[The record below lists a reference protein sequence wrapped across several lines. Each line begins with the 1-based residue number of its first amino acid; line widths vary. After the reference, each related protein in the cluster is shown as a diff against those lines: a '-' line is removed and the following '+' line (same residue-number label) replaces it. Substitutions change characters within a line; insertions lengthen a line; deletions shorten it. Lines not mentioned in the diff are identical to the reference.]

1 MFKANQPNSYVPS
14 KSVAIKPEVVSDVT
28 QNQQIRI
35 NIPSFTQFLDPNQTS
50 FKCDIEM
57 LNCRGQLVPDP
68 NGGIHSLFR
77 NVIYRDGN
85 NQTTLELNEDYN
97 ANKSLLNHITQT
109 PSVIHTRELF
119 GGIQNSIGDTADD
132 QTLYYAERTIQS
144 SGTSTAPDET
154 KRGTNKVQVQVQ
166 LNSGIWKQGSILP
179 VSAMNG
185 MRIQIDTDDL
195 LRCCQQVNLFGDLTT
210 IQSDPIIMTSA
221 TKAIGAELRSGQ
233 QNYNVTTNMDK
244 EKNPFAINDILY
256 GSQPNGSQQQQLG
269 SIQGF
274 FDSSGKLGITY
285 VPLRAKDTGTTIA
298 VTQNVSVVF
307 YKIADRQVALDFYLP
322 TDGGANV
329 KNGRQ
334 EAPQYVLSN
343 IEMVCQSVQPPPA
356 YVSGL
361 LKASQSDKGVS
372 FDIMSYELYRHNQ
385 SNVAGLFQCQ
395 IPTLMTRAKS
405 LFSQPLSVDNARSI
419 AHSSLSG
426 IVDNAQ
432 NYEWIWGTNHYP
444 SRLVPLQRYSQ
455 EKGTNGTFGSE
466 ALHINELQ
474 KAVVNVD
481 EPVRNL
487 HLIKHH
493 FCISR
498 SLTKYGQVMDLSKQT
513 LSLRIDYSTGTE
525 QKLFNNYV
533 YGLRRITIS
542 RGNVM
547 ASATQVIPPSGQKAI
562 QNVD

>member
-35 NIPSFTQFLDPNQTS
+35 NIPSFTGFLDPNQTML
-50 FKCDIEM
+50 KCDIEM
-57 LNCRGQLVPDP
+57 KNARGQLVPDP
-68 NGGIHSLFR
+68 NGGVHSLFR

-119 GGIQNSIGDTADD
+119 GGIQTTIGNTADE
-132 QTLYYAERTIQS
+132 QTLYYAERSIEGTA
-144 SGTSTAPDET
+144 TSTAPDET
-154 KRGTNKVQVQVQ
+154 KRGTNKIETQVQ

-185 MRIQIDTDDL
+185 MKIQIDTDDL
-195 LRCCQQVNLFGDLTT
+195 LRCCQQVDLYGDITT
-210 IQSDPIIMTSA
+210 IITDPIKMTSA
-221 TKAIGAELRSGQ
+221 EIAVGDQKRQDNA
-233 QNYNVTTNMDK
+233 NYSVVTDIDPA
-244 EKNPFAINDILY
+244 KNPFSINDKIY
-256 GSQPNGSQQQQLG
+256 ASAQDGTTEVVLG
-269 SIQGF
+269 TIQGF
-274 FDSSGKLGITY
+274 FIDTAKLGITY
-285 VPLRAKDTGTTIA
+285 VPLRNNDVGVANIVATATSPIY
-298 VTQNVSVVF
+298 
-307 YKIADRQVALDFYLP
+307 YKIAERQVALDFYLP
-322 TDGGANV
+322 TDGGGNV

-334 EAPQYVLSN
+334 EAPEYVLSN

-356 YVSGL
+356 YVAGL
-361 LKASQSDKGVS
+361 LKASQSEKGVS

-405 LFSQPLSVDNARSI
+405 LFSQPLSVDNSRSI

-444 SRLVPLQRYSQ
+444 SRLVPLVRYSQ
-455 EKGTNGTFGSE
+455 DKGNGTFGSE

-474 KAVVNVD
+474 KAVVNVN

-487 HLIKHH
+487 HLIKDH

-547 ASATQVIPPSGQKAI
+547 ASGTQEV
-562 QNVD
+562 N